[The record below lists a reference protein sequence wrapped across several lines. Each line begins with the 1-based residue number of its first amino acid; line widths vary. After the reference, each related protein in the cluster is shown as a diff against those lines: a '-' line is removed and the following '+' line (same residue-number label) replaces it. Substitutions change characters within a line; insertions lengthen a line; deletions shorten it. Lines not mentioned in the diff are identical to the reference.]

1 MNHRATGAQNLE
13 SEMSTEQVTIVV
25 EGMSCG
31 HCEQALEK
39 GLSTMP
45 GVQQVKADHARR
57 MVSLDVD
64 SGTPIEPL
72 KSRIKELG
80 YQPIG

>member
-1 MNHRATGAQNLE
+1 
-13 SEMSTEQVTIVV
+13 MSKEQVMIVV

-31 HCEQALEK
+31 HCEQAVEK
-39 GLSTMP
+39 GLSGMP
-45 GVQQVKADHARR
+45 GVHQVKADHARR
-57 MVSLDVD
+57 MVSLELD
-64 SGTPIEPL
+64 SGTPVDPL